1 MWLKLAAQFSEALVL
16 KACCS
21 SQPRCALGFS
31 LVPSEKRR
39 WVLSCLSLVLAL
51 ALSVCPLTAECPLRK
66 PQELMADSI
75 VPTSSSCLEWPWAPR

>member
-16 KACCS
+16 TACCS
-21 SQPRCALGFS
+21 SQPRCVLGFS

-39 WVLSCLSLVLAL
+39 WVLSCLSL
-51 ALSVCPLTAECPLRK
+51 ALSVCPLTAESPLPK
-66 PQELMADSI
+66 PQERMADSI